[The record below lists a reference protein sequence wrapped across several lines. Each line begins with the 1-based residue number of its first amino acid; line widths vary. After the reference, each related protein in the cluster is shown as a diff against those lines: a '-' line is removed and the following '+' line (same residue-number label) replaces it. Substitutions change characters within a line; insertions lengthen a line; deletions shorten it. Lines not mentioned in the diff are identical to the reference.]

1 MSRRRFFYRS
11 KRACALVSPGA
22 STMPRPFRDQITRR
36 TTTHEL
42 IRAGKSQYIRAL
54 YARLGPEEFYRRRCE
69 WLLANGKT
77 TSYQRLRAYLDARGI
92 DVLSSPLT
100 REGEIPEI
108 RPPGDP
114 DSMSSPGREK

>member
-11 KRACALVSPGA
+11 KRACALIGPGA

-42 IRAGKSQYIRAL
+42 IRAGKSEYVRAL
-54 YARLGPEEFYRRRCE
+54 YARLGPQEFYRRRCE

-77 TSYQRLRAYLDARGI
+77 TSYRRLRTYLEARGI
-92 DVLSSPLT
+92 DVFSGPLT
-100 REGEIPEI
+100 REGEMTGYP
-108 RPPGDP
+108 PPGDP
-114 DSMSSPGREK
+114 AS